1 MNRYL
6 KSTDVIDWRSP
17 GVLECA
23 RELGQGRS
31 DEPET
36 TRVCFEWVRDRIEH
50 SGDHKAPVTTCLASE
65 VLEQGTG
72 WCFAKSHLLAALLR
86 ANGILAGLCYQ
97 RLSREDG
104 NGFSLHGLNAVHLP
118 GIGWY
123 RVDPRGN
130 KPSVD
135 AQFCPPDE
143 RLACSIESAGEMD
156 LPEIWP
162 EPMPMVVDCLKH
174 FQGWKQVE
182 ANLPDVQVIGQ

>member
-1 MNRYL
+1 M
-6 KSTDVIDWRSP
+6 
-17 GVLECA
+17 
-23 RELGQGRS
+23 
-31 DEPET
+31 
-36 TRVCFEWVRDRIEH
+36 
-50 SGDHKAPVTTCLASE
+50 
-65 VLEQGTG
+65 
-72 WCFAKSHLLAALLR
+72 LAALLR

-130 KPSVD
+130 KPGVD